1 MASTA
6 IESPPR
12 ARQRASVPE
21 AEQLPRRSAR
31 GRHLLPVAACY
42 VGLIAIVTVTVLLH
56 SLLPKPVGAVI
67 FLVAVTGC
75 VALFHPRI
83 TLRR

>member
-1 MASTA
+1 MTSSV
-6 IESPPR
+6 IESRPR
-12 ARQRASVPE
+12 ARERTAVPV
-21 AEQLPRRSAR
+21 AEQLPPRR
-31 GRHLLPVAACY
+31 GQHLGMVAACY

-56 SLLPKPVGAVI
+56 ALLPKAVGAVI
-67 FLVAVTGC
+67 FFVAATGC